1 MPRAAVKQNPLLQ
14 FVSNGS
20 LVVQIL
26 IGLVAGVVL
35 ALLSPTSAS
44 WVGIVG
50 DLFVNA
56 LKAVAPILVFILV
69 AASIAN
75 HKQGQQTKMGSILLL
90 YLIGTFAAALVA
102 VVASF
107 MFPLTIQLKVE
118 AQTLSAPGGIVEV
131 LSTLLMSLV
140 YPEERHGGKSD
151 VRKG

>member
-1 MPRAAVKQNPLLQ
+1 MGIRDC
-14 FVSNGS
+14 GS
-20 LVVQIL
+20 DVC
-26 IGLVAGVVL
+26 
-35 ALLSPTSAS
+35 SSY
-44 WVGIVG
+44 
-50 DLFVNA
+50 LFVNA

-131 LSTLLMSLV
+131 LSNLLMSVVDNPINALANAKD
-140 YPEERHGGKSD
+140 RKST
-151 VRKG
+151 RLNSSH